1 MISIKSFLKTH
12 YKALTST
19 MLITILITAYLLF
32 NNSKDLPKPKP
43 TKQIKD
49 TTNSSTDIINL
60 QTDYKQLTDQIKNS
74 TQSLIDYNN
83 DYIIKNSYLTLEKNI
98 FKKDIQKKLILIDS
112 KNVEHSSGHS
122 TSNYTIFLD
131 GSNKSN
137 KTGGFGAYHNVIGF
151 RLIKALIPNSSYQV
165 TDNNNTII
173 IRMSSADHSINLT
186 NGSYSTNTL
195 AEHFAQKLNENFGF
209 PEAGDG
215 DTEKFIISYSSLTQK
230 YTITNGKSIA
240 FLFKWADSDN
250 SSYRLFGFPKQ
261 NQTSL
266 ATSQT
271 SDHAIDLSSHFV
283 DLVIPEIPYISCK
296 HNGSGNNIIDR
307 IPLSL
312 SAGSLVTYYAHS
324 SDIFTQNFFYP
335 ITLSQITIQLYE
347 DTDNKLYETQNADNA
362 FEFELTILNNPKI
375 LD

>member
-19 MLITILITAYLLF
+19 MLITILITSYLIF
-32 NNSKDLPKPKP
+32 NNSKDLPKP

-60 QTDYKQLTDQIKNS
+60 QTDYKQLTDQIKTS

-112 KNVEHSSGHS
+112 KNIDHSSGHS
-122 TSNYTIFLD
+122 TSKYTIFFD

-173 IRMSSADHSINLT
+173 IRVSLTDYSINLT

-195 AEHFAQKLNENFGF
+195 AEHFTEKLNNTEGI
-209 PEAGDG
+209 DG
-215 DTEKFIISYSSLTQK
+215 MNVSYIPATQK
-230 YTITNGKSIA
+230 YKITGGTA
-240 FLFKWADSDN
+240 FLFKWADSDV
-250 SSYRLFGFPKQ
+250 SAYRLFGFLKQ
-261 NQTSL
+261 NQTS
-266 ATSQT
+266 ASTT
-271 SDHAIDLSSHFV
+271 KISDHAIDLSSHFV
-283 DLVIPEIPYISCK
+283 DIVIPEIPYISCK
-296 HNGSGNNIIDR
+296 HNGAGKHIIER
-307 IPLSL
+307 IPLTR

-335 ITLSQITIQLYE
+335 ITLSQVTIEIYE
-347 DTDNKLYETQNADNA
+347 DTDQKVYDAQNADNA

>member
-1 MISIKSFLKTH
+1 MISIKSFLITH
-12 YKALTST
+12 YKAITSSV
-19 MLITILITAYLLF
+19 LITMLITAYLLF
-32 NNSKDLPKPKP
+32 NNSKELPKP

-60 QTDYKQLTDQIKNS
+60 QTDYKQLTDQIKTS

-83 DYIIKNSYLTLEKNI
+83 DYILKNSYLTLEKNI

-112 KNVEHSSGHS
+112 KNIDHSSGHS

-173 IRMSSADHSINLT
+173 IRFSSTDYSINLT

-195 AEHFAQKLNENFGF
+195 AQHFTEKLNNTTGIS
-209 PEAGDG
+209 GLSV
-215 DTEKFIISYSSLTQK
+215 SYSAATQK
-230 YTITNGKSIA
+230 YTITHNSSTT
-240 FLFKWADSDN
+240 FLFKWADSDV
-250 SSYRLFGFPKQ
+250 SAYRLFGFLKQ
-261 NQTSL
+261 NQTSA
-266 ATSQT
+266 ATTQT

-283 DLVIPEIPYISCK
+283 DIVVPEIPYISCK
-296 HNGSGNNIIDR
+296 HNGAGKHIIER
-307 IPLSL
+307 IPLTRA
-312 SAGSLVTYYAHS
+312 AGSLVTYYAHS

-335 ITLSQITIQLYE
+335 ITLSQLTIEIYE
-347 DTDNKLYETQNADNA
+347 DTDQKVYDAQNADNA

-375 LD
+375 LQ